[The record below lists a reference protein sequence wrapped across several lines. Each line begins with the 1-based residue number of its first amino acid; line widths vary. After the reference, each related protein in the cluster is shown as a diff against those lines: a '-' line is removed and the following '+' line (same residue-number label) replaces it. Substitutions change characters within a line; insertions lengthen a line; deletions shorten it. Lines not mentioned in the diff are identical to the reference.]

1 MTELS
6 ITGNYF
12 HNLLLTVTQ
21 KWFALVTD

>member
-21 KWFALVTD
+21 KLFTLVTD